1 MKKHLSALGSIQGV
15 REASLVTM
23 TGSTAVSSGDS
34 PTLGDVAA
42 GVTALLNQL
51 QGVLPDLGDP
61 LTVTLEG
68 DHGALMLSKVGGKV
82 LVLTTAP
89 DANLG
94 AVRLEMR
101 DVLQDM
107 ATGEE

>member
-1 MKKHLSALGSIQGV
+1 
-15 REASLVTM
+15 
-23 TGSTAVSSGDS
+23 
-34 PTLGDVAA
+34 
-42 GVTALLNQL
+42 
-51 QGVLPDLGDP
+51 
-61 LTVTLEG
+61 
-68 DHGALMLSKVGGKV
+68 MLSKVGGKV